1 VPRPADDGWQMLIAR
16 SAPDDLSR
24 CAHLLGDVACR
35 IDRKT
40 GKRGQ
45 KRALKSLDTL
55 VFAIH
60 TQFRY
65 TSRSSS
71 PSQSTSSLGG
81 QEMKLQSDQ
90 IARLFAAGAVP
101 IPPSFPQPGLV
112 SVEPKGIRINKKDE
126 PSVQIAHHRTPTQ
139 VTTYIT
145 SLREVAAIFLSDGFA
160 AGEGPTWLLGE
171 ELREGEAAT
180 IQATLSKFKDGRPGT
195 VFVSERAGVITQQEC
210 VYTAGE
216 IAATPM
222 SCTDYTC

>member
-1 VPRPADDGWQMLIAR
+1 LLAGLTEKPAKGPKEGSQIAR
-16 SAPDDLSR
+16 YPGLCNSYPVSLYFALLLSF
-24 CAHLLGDVACR
+24 AKHLFTR
-35 IDRKT
+35 
-40 GKRGQ
+40 
-45 KRALKSLDTL
+45 
-55 VFAIH
+55 
-60 TQFRY
+60 
-65 TSRSSS
+65 
-71 PSQSTSSLGG
+71 G